1 VDAVAG
7 GKGALAERLTRDH
20 IAAYPPPPS

>member
-1 VDAVAG
+1 VG
-7 GKGALAERLTRDH
+7 GKAALAERLTRDH